1 MLAYQVCEWTRS
13 APAQS
18 STIARST
25 PSVRMAALAPTSDSG
40 SAYAVVP
47 GSERVAPKQRT
58 RASTSGCTRSAR
70 TSSATWTP
78 APP

>member
-1 MLAYQVCEWTRS
+1 MLAYQVWEWTRS
-13 APAQS
+13 APSQS

-25 PSVRMAALAPTSDSG
+25 PSVRMAALASASEDG

-47 GSERVAPKQRT
+47 GSERGAPKQRT
-58 RASTSGCTRSAR
+58 RASTSGWTRSAR
-70 TSSATWTP
+70 TSSATCTP